1 MTPVKVSKGR
11 FQSVIS
17 VKGTVLMT
25 PLLCLELKNIH
36 LEFDLVSVFQFC
48 IEIVEDEYYVQVIHE
63 ITKKHYISFIAAAS
77 SDRMQVVKLY
87 PEGNAEARYKINCV
101 RKICFYCNRDGLF
114 SIDPVKRSDK

>member
-1 MTPVKVSKGR
+1 
-11 FQSVIS
+11 
-17 VKGTVLMT
+17 MT

-63 ITKKHYISFIAAAS
+63 MTKKHYISFIAAAS